1 MSMHAFLNRL
11 ACVGLVLILM
21 FPLGQLLFPYMVDAL
36 GSLQFGALEAVLTAA
51 LGSGLYTTLF
61 G

>member
-1 MSMHAFLNRL
+1 MHGLLNRL
-11 ACVGLVLILM
+11 ACVGVVLMLV
-21 FPLGQLLFPYMVDAL
+21 FPLGQLLFPYMADAL
-36 GSLQFGALEAVLTAA
+36 GHLQFGALEAVVTAA